1 MKRKIIYGTCVIMAK
16 NQITIQPKK
25 SLGQNFF
32 INKNLAE
39 KIVQLTTQ
47 QNPKVILEI
56 GGGTGV
62 FSKLLIRHVNELII
76 IEKDNT
82 LANRLQNEIP
92 KAQVI
97 NADFLEITQ
106 KTLIQNRNECVAF
119 GSLPYNI
126 SKPIIFHIAEYF
138 DVCTELYAIIQ
149 KEVAEK
155 FARDN
160 NRIGILIRNFF
171 SPKILIRN
179 IQPENFK
186 PKPKVTSTFILFK
199 RNQSQILPPD
209 DYKLFRQYINFAFS
223 HPRKKLGNNLKGF
236 KLSEG
241 FSNKRAEK
249 LNFDEHLNIFI
260 QNKSNLLEKVSK
272 N

>member
-1 MKRKIIYGTCVIMAK
+1 MAK
-16 NQITIQPKK
+16 NRLTAQPKK

-39 KIVQLTTQ
+39 KIVQLTTR
-47 QNPKVILEI
+47 QNPEMILEI

-62 FSKLLIRHVNELII
+62 FSKLLMLHADELII
-76 IEKDNT
+76 VEKDDI

-97 NADFLEITQ
+97 RADFLELTQ
-106 KTLIQNRNECVAF
+106 QTLTQRQNECTAF
-119 GSLPYNI
+119 GSLPYNV
-126 SKPIIFHIAEYF
+126 SKSIIFHIAEHF
-138 DVCTELYAIIQ
+138 DICTELYAIIQ

-155 FARDN
+155 FAQEN

-171 SPKILIRN
+171 SPKILIRT
-179 IQPENFK
+179 IRPENFN

-199 RNQSQILPPD
+199 RNRSQILPYN

-236 KLSEG
+236 KLSNNL
-241 FSNKRAEK
+241 SNKRAEE
-249 LNFDEHLNIFI
+249 LSFNEHLNIFKK
-260 QNKSNLLEKVSK
+260 NKSNLLEKVSK